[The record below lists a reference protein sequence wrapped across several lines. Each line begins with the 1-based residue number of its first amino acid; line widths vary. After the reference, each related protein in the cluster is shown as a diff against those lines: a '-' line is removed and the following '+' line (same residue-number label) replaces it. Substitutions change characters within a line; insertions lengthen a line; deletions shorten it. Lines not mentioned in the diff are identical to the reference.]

1 MRWNFY
7 KNQIL
12 LLVGCL
18 LMSGCIKKINLYQG
32 DKDDDDGKGNG
43 NGSIERR
50 DVISE
55 TEFIYPFGEE
65 SNSNEV
71 KLKIHLKP
79 STERTNM
86 DNLRAEIPPLK
97 YNKKWLF
104 MMTQDDC
111 MQSAFSYTWAA
122 IHGKPLS
129 NIHYYDLAH
138 LQEKDLPPDAYF
150 LNKTLAFTD
159 GTKREDGTKQ
169 EVRFSFTTTVSAEE
183 DFMNGKTWVQNGYTR
198 DDFRFRRKSGLVW
211 GNLQEMMNY
220 GVGIAFH
227 DLLFEKDEVKTV
239 EKLLDH
245 FGKAQI
251 IIGNK
256 LNKRACKMLAE
267 PNGEKI
273 YTEAAKQYEPVS
285 ILTAQNRGVTIYPF
299 NNNMSTSSDLKNT
312 IIERSFYS
320 EKPENVKSAIL
331 EELDKPKEKRKA
343 IYLGVH
349 NTDTGWIKFLEWLN
363 DNYGHG
369 EKADDSMWFAN
380 QEEFYEYNYYKQRC
394 SPMIVQNPTDTNVL
408 ELTMRLDGEAD
419 FYYPSV
425 TINVSGVN
433 IEDIERIESN
443 DDVTGLSYGNYEN
456 GIMINIDCRKFLAE
470 HAENFVKRYEANP
483 SDASAKADGIYFVNM
498 LKESSKK
505 EELMKRIK

>member
-1 MRWNFY
+1 
-7 KNQIL
+7 
-12 LLVGCL
+12 
-18 LMSGCIKKINLYQG
+18 
-32 DKDDDDGKGNG
+32 
-43 NGSIERR
+43 
-50 DVISE
+50 
-55 TEFIYPFGEE
+55 
-65 SNSNEV
+65 
-71 KLKIHLKP
+71 
-79 STERTNM
+79 
-86 DNLRAEIPPLK
+86 
-97 YNKKWLF
+97 
-104 MMTQDDC
+104 
-111 MQSAFSYTWAA
+111 
-122 IHGKPLS
+122 
-129 NIHYYDLAH
+129 
-138 LQEKDLPPDAYF
+138 
-150 LNKTLAFTD
+150 
-159 GTKREDGTKQ
+159 
-169 EVRFSFTTTVSAEE
+169 
-183 DFMNGKTWVQNGYTR
+183 
-198 DDFRFRRKSGLVW
+198 
-211 GNLQEMMNY
+211 
-220 GVGIAFH
+220 
-227 DLLFEKDEVKTV
+227 
-239 EKLLDH
+239 
-245 FGKAQI
+245 
-251 IIGNK
+251 
-256 LNKRACKMLAE
+256 MLAE

-394 SPMIVQNPTDTNVL
+394 SPIIVQNPTDTNVL

-470 HAENFVKRYEANP
+470 HAENFVKRFEANP
-483 SDASAKADGIYFVNM
+483 SDASAKADAIYFVNM

>member
-1 MRWNFY
+1 MGNSIRLKLNINLLIFLVCS
-7 KNQIL
+7 L
-12 LLVGCL
+12 LL
-18 LMSGCIKKINLYQG
+18 SGCIKQLNLYQG

-43 NGSIERR
+43 NGSVERR

-65 SNSNEV
+65 SYYNDV

-79 STERTNM
+79 STKIEI
-86 DNLRAEIPPLK
+86 DNLHAEIPPLK
-97 YNKKWLF
+97 YNKEWLF

-111 MQSAFSYTWAA
+111 MHSAFSYTWAA
-122 IHGKPLS
+122 INGKPLS
-129 NIHYYDLAH
+129 YNYFCDLAH
-138 LQEKDLPPDAYF
+138 MQEKDLPPDVYY
-150 LNKTLAFTD
+150 LNKTLATTD
-159 GTKREDGTKQ
+159 GTGR

-183 DFMNGKTWVQNGYTR
+183 DFMNEKTWVQNGYSR
-198 DDFRFRRKSGLVW
+198 DYFRFYKKKGMVW

-256 LNKRACKMLAE
+256 LNRRACKMLAE

-273 YTEAAKQYEPVS
+273 YTKAAIQYEPVS

-299 NNNMSTSSDLKNT
+299 NNDMSTSSDLKNT

-331 EELDKPKEKRKA
+331 EELDKPKEERKA

-483 SDASAKADGIYFVNM
+483 SDASAKADAIYFVNM

>member
-32 DKDDDDGKGNG
+32 DKDDEDGKGNG
-43 NGSIERR
+43 NGSVERR

-71 KLKIHLKP
+71 KLTIHLKP

-86 DNLRAEIPPLK
+86 DNLQAEIPPLK

-129 NIHYYDLAH
+129 NTHYYDIAH
-138 LQEKDLPPDAYF
+138 LQAGDLPPDNY
-150 LNKTLAFTD
+150 LLGKTLATTD
-159 GTKREDGTKQ
+159 GTGR

-183 DFMNGKTWVQNGYTR
+183 DFMNATTWVQNGYSR
-198 DDFRFRRKSGLVW
+198 DYFRFYKKSGLVW

-220 GVGIAFH
+220 GVSIAFH
-227 DLLFEKDEVKTV
+227 DLLLDKNEAKTV
-239 EKLLDH
+239 ETLVEH
-245 FGKAQI
+245 YGIAQNI
-251 IIGNK
+251 ISRK
-256 LNKRACKMLAE
+256 LNNRKCKMLAE

-273 YTEAAKQYEPVS
+273 YIDAAKEYEPVKTM
-285 ILTAQNRGVTIYPF
+285 TAQQNAKTILKPF
-299 NNNMSTSSDLKNT
+299 KVSNVSDTEL
-312 IIERSFYS
+312 IQRSFYL
-320 EKPENVKSAIL
+320 EKPDNVKTEIA
-331 EELDKPKEKRKA
+331 EELNKSVKDQEA

-349 NTDTGWIKFLEWLN
+349 NTDTGWVKFLEWLN
-363 DNYGHG
+363 DNYGRDG
-369 EKADDSMWFAN
+369 DDSMWFAN
-380 QEEFYEYNYYKQRC
+380 QEEYYEYNYYRLNC
-394 SPMIVQNPTDTNVL
+394 SPKIIKSETNENVF
-408 ELTMRLDGEAD
+408 ELTMVMNGEVN
-419 FYYPSV
+419 FYYPSL
-425 TINVSGVN
+425 TINIPG
-433 IEDIERIESN
+433 IKETDIERIESN
-443 DDVTGLSYGNYEN
+443 EDVKGLSFGNYTAADDKNETGL
-456 GIMINIDCRKFLAE
+456 MINIDCRKHLTE
-470 HAENFVKRYEANP
+470 HAENFVKRHEANP
-483 SDASAKADGIYFVNM
+483 LDVSARADAVYYVNM
-498 LKESSKK
+498 LKDSDKK

>member
-43 NGSIERR
+43 NGSVERR

-227 DLLFEKDEVKTV
+227 DLLLDNNEIKTV
-239 EKLLDH
+239 PTLVKHYEI
-245 FGKAQI
+245 AQNI
-251 IIGNK
+251 ISGK
-256 LNKRACKMLAE
+256 LNNRKCKMLAE

-273 YTEAAKQYEPVS
+273 YIEAAEEYELVKTM
-285 ILTAQNRGVTIYPF
+285 TAQNGATTLKPF
-299 NNNMSTSSDLKNT
+299 NVSDTEL
-312 IIERSFYS
+312 IQRSFYL
-320 EKPENVKSAIL
+320 EQPDNVKAKIA
-331 EELDKPKEKRKA
+331 EELNKSVEDREA

-349 NTDTGWIKFLEWLN
+349 NTDSGWVKFLVWLN
-363 DNYGHG
+363 DNYGRDG
-369 EKADDSMWFAN
+369 DDSMWFAN
-380 QEEFYEYNYYKQRC
+380 QEEYYEYNYYRLNC
-394 SPMIVQNPTDTNVL
+394 SPVITQNETDENVL
-408 ELTMRLDGEAD
+408 ELTMVMNGEVN
-419 FYYPSV
+419 FYYPSL
-425 TINVSGVN
+425 TINIPG
-433 IEDIERIESN
+433 IKETDIERIESN
-443 DDVTGLSYGNYEN
+443 DDVKGLSFGNYTAADNENKTGL
-456 GIMINIDCRKFLAE
+456 MINIDCRKRLTE
-470 HAENFVKRYEANP
+470 HAENFVKRHEANP
-483 SDASAKADGIYFVNM
+483 SDVSAKADAVYYVNM
-498 LKESSKK
+498 LKDSDKK
-505 EELMKRIK
+505 EKLMKRIK